1 MLNMSTTL
9 LGSVLPRRLASGL
22 IAASFGLTLALNPVA
37 APKAYAAV
45 SAIVGARAV
54 NVAAHMVGVPYR
66 SGGASPRSGF
76 DCSGLTL
83 YSYSRVG
90 KRLPRTAQQ
99 QYRATIRISGRSVRP
114 GDLVFFYS
122 GRTVYH
128 VGVYAGK
135 GYMYAAPRAG
145 TRVKKQKIWTAKVL
159 YGRVR

>member
-1 MLNMSTTL
+1 
-9 LGSVLPRRLASGL
+9 VLPRRLASAL
-22 IAASFGLTLALNPVA
+22 VAASFGLTLALNPVA
-37 APKAYAAV
+37 APKADAAV

-66 SGGASPRSGF
+66 YGGASPRTGF
-76 DCSGLTL
+76 DCSGLTM
-83 YSYSRVG
+83 YSYARVG

-99 QYRATIRISGRSVRP
+99 QYGATIHINRRYLRP

-128 VGVYAGK
+128 VGVYAGN
-135 GYMYAAPRAG
+135 GYMYAAPHTGA
-145 TRVKKQKIWTAKVL
+145 RVRKQKIYNAKVL